1 MNHRLVR
8 YAVFVLLLACFAG
21 VLPVSCFAET
31 CDPRVSSAALDV
43 GARCKEDPACVVIG
57 GTHILEWKSPTPAK
71 IVVVCIHGLGLCA
84 RAYKP
89 LAQELSVA
97 GIDGFGINVRGFG
110 PDRDQPGKVKLD
122 CIDTIDD
129 VRKLLQSIR
138 KEQPDYRVFLIGE
151 SMGGALAIRIAS
163 ESPELVDGIICS
175 APAWKLL
182 KMRRTAVK
190 GIVELAL
197 FPHSSPGPAGRAL
210 LHQATSHADLTEHW
224 LTDRSH
230 KLKLT
235 FGEATAFLKFIKKT
249 DSFASRLTPPVLVVQ
264 GLNDR
269 LVSPKAVAKMFLDIP
284 SKAKTFLIDGTGEHL
299 VLEEGQF
306 TPAVVKGLVAWMKN
320 ESLTKSTTP
329 NFELVDDAHLSHSE
343 QRRLSKLLL
352 AAGK

>member
-1 MNHRLVR
+1 MNPRLTRRIFMGILLVLFASCVSPSCVAESCSPVVR
-8 YAVFVLLLACFAG
+8 
-21 VLPVSCFAET
+21 
-31 CDPRVSSAALDV
+31 SAALDV

-57 GTHILEWKSPTPAK
+57 GTHILEWKSPSPAK

-89 LAQELSVA
+89 LAQELSA
-97 GIDGFGINVRGFG
+97 EGIDGFGINVRGFG

-138 KEQPDYRVFLIGE
+138 KEQPDYRIFLLGE
-151 SMGGALAIRIAS
+151 SMGGALTIRIAS

-182 KMRRTAVK
+182 KMHRTAVK

-235 FGEATAFLKFIKKT
+235 FGEATAFLNFIKKT
-249 DSFASRLTPPVLVVQ
+249 DSFASRLTLPVLVVQ

-269 LVSPKAVAKMFLDIP
+269 LVSPKAVAQLFFDIP

-306 TPAVVKGLVAWMKN
+306 TPAVVKGLVAWMKS
-320 ESLTKSTTP
+320 ESLTASNAP
-329 NFELVDDAHLSHSE
+329 NYEVVDDEHLSHSE